1 MSSLPMSPTTVS
13 SVLFSNA
20 ALLDPLH
27 DELLEDHHVLVEDG
41 VVKEVSDRP
50 LRSRSARTRV
60 SNWGV
65 EAGWPVQP
73 THRQSPSSSGTTG
86 RTEKKGQRS
95 DTSR

>member
-50 LRSRSARTRV
+50 LRSRSARTIDL
-60 SNWGV
+60 
-65 EAGWPVQP
+65 A
-73 THRQSPSSSGTTG
+73 G
-86 RTEKKGQRS
+86 RTLMPGLIDLHVHVMATQLDLAAQRGQR
-95 DTSR
+95 